1 MNIQDLL
8 KERILVLDGAM
19 GTMLQSHNLTAD
31 DFGGQEYEGCNE
43 YLNITRPD
51 VIRDVYMAYLE
62 AGADIVLTNTFG
74 GTEIVLS
81 EYRLEDQV
89 YAINLAAARLLREAV
104 DAYTTPDHPR
114 FAAASLGPQ
123 TKTISV
129 TGGITFD
136 EVTKAFYDETVPLI
150 EGGVDLILIET
161 AQDTLNLK
169 ATLLGV
175 QQAFQE
181 TGVTLPIMI
190 SVTIEAMGTMLG
202 GQSIEALYSSIAHF
216 EPLSI
221 GLNCAT
227 GPDFMTDHLRS
238 LAGLATMPVSCH
250 PNAGLPDEEGHYHE
264 SPESL
269 AQQLERFVDNGWVNI
284 VGGCCGTTPAHIR
297 ALAQMV
303 RGKTPRVPVSQSIA
317 AVSGLDFLP
326 LEPDNRPVL
335 VGERTNV
342 IGSKKFRDLVAD
354 AQYEQAAEIGRAQAK
369 NGAQVIDIC
378 LANPDRDEYVDMD
391 RFLPFLSGKIRVPL
405 MIDSTD
411 SRVIELALKYSQ
423 GKAIINSINLEDGE
437 ERFEAVVP
445 LIKTYGAAVVVGC
458 IDEDPAQG
466 MGVTRERK
474 LAIAQRSYELL
485 TTKYGLP
492 PVDIIFDPLVFP
504 VGTGD
509 ENYIGSAEETI
520 EGIRLIKAAMPLTQT
535 ILGISNVSFGLPSA
549 GREVLNAVFLYHC
562 TQAGLD
568 YAIVNTQRLER
579 YASIS
584 AEERQLADDLL
595 FWRSDDPIGAF
606 STFYRGKKANAK
618 PKVELPLAERLASYI
633 VEGTKDGL
641 FDDLDLALEHEKPL
655 DIING
660 PLMDGM
666 SEVGRLFNNNE
677 LIVAEVLL
685 SAESMK
691 AAVGYLEPH
700 MEKQESSFKGKIV
713 LATVKGDVHDIGK
726 NLVDIILTNNGF
738 EVLNLGIKVLPQ
750 VLIEACR
757 EERPDYIGLSGLLVK
772 SAQQMVVTAQDL
784 RQAGVSIPLLVG
796 GAALSNRFTATK
808 IAPEYSGPVLYAK
821 DAMQGLDLA
830 NRLSD
835 PDAHEALVMRTR
847 TAQETLRGGAD
858 ETRQEAI
865 AAPDTGSRQSAIR
878 RDVALP
884 AAPDFESHV
893 FRHVPL
899 GHIWPY
905 LNSQMLYGKHL
916 GLRGN
921 VQKLFEQGDAKAL
934 ELRTQ
939 VEILFRDAV
948 DERLLQAHGIYRYF
962 PAQAEGDTLLIYDAS
977 DLSHVVERFD
987 FPRQPGGR
995 HLCLADFVRPVEAGE
1010 MDTVAMFVVTCGHGV
1025 RELSEQYKID
1035 GAYVRSHA
1043 LQAMALEMAEGYAEK
1058 LHRDLRT
1065 GWGFPDAPEMT
1076 MRDRFQTKY
1085 RGIRVSFGYPACP
1098 ELEDQAK
1105 LFALLQ
1111 PEKIG
1116 VQLTDGFMM
1125 DPEASVS
1132 ALVFHHPEADYFNAN
1147 RV

>member
-19 GTMLQSHNLTAD
+19 GTMIQSHNLTAD
-31 DFGGQEYEGCNE
+31 DFGGLEYEGCNE

-74 GTEIVLS
+74 GTEVVLS
-81 EYRLEDQV
+81 EYHLEDQV
-89 YAINLAAARLLREAV
+89 YAINLAAARLLRDAV
-104 DAYTTPDHPR
+104 DAYHTPDHPR

-136 EVTKAFYDETVPLI
+136 EVTQAFYDETVPLI

-175 QQAFQE
+175 QQAFQA

-354 AQYEQAAEIGRAQAK
+354 AQYEQAAELGRAQAK

-445 LIKTYGAAVVVGC
+445 LINTYGAAVIVGC
-458 IDEDPAQG
+458 IDENPEQG

-474 LAIAQRSYELL
+474 LAIAQRSYDLL
-485 TTKYGLP
+485 TTKYGVP

-509 ENYIGSAEETI
+509 ENYIGSAAETI

-606 STFYRGKKANAK
+606 STFYRGKKVNAK
-618 PKVELPLAERLASYI
+618 PKVELPLEERLASYI
-633 VEGTKDGL
+633 VEGIKDGL

-655 DIING
+655 AIING

-691 AAVGYLEPH
+691 AAVGYLEPY

-784 RQAGVSIPLLVG
+784 RQAGVSMPLLVG

-830 NRLSD
+830 NQLSD
-835 PDAHEALVMRTR
+835 PAAREALARRTR
-847 TAQETLRGGAD
+847 AAQEALRESA
-858 ETRQEAI
+858 EEARQEAT
-865 AAPDTGSRQSAIR
+865 AAPDTGPRQSAIR

-884 AAPDFESHV
+884 ATPDFAPHV
-893 FRHVPL
+893 FRNVPL

-905 LNSQMLYGKHL
+905 LNPQMLYGKHL

-934 ELRTQ
+934 ELRAQ
-939 VEILFRDAV
+939 VEMLFRDAV

-977 DLSHVVERFD
+977 DLSRVMERFD

-995 HLCLADFVRPVEAGE
+995 YLCLADFVRPVESGE

-1111 PEKIG
+1111 PEEIG

-1147 RV
+1147 RA